1 MLWMKKD
8 FFLLN
13 YFSQYYSILPN
24 KKEDI
29 IVKYDVMN
37 YDIYQA
43 QNILK
48 KERDYL
54 WKFTEYLSLLSS

>member
-1 MLWMKKD
+1 MKKD

-54 WKFTEYLSLLSS
+54 